1 MNTFKQFVESTV
13 TSNGSS
19 AVKKIYVTQKENDRY
34 FDQKLSTSR
43 NGFTYINRKITFEA
57 DPNDV
62 YSEGEWGYIT
72 VSGKKIYVNGDGEKF
87 EIYGLK
93 R

>member
-1 MNTFKQFVESTV
+1 MKSESTAR
-13 TSNGSS
+13 NGTS
-19 AVKKIYVTQKENDRY
+19 AVKKIYVSQKENDRY

-43 NGFTYINRKITFEA
+43 NGFTYISKKVAFEA
-57 DPNDV
+57 DPHEV

-72 VSGKKIYVNGDGEKF
+72 VSGKKIYVNGDRDTF
-87 EIYGLK
+87 EIYGIK

>member
-1 MNTFKQFVESTV
+1 MESEFTA
-13 TSNGSS
+13 TNGSS
-19 AVKKIYVTQKENDRY
+19 AIKRIYVTQKENDRY

-43 NGFTYINRKITFEA
+43 NGFTVISRKVTFEA

-62 YSEGEWGYIT
+62 YPEGEWGYIT
-72 VSGKKIYVNGDGEKF
+72 ASGKKIWVNGDGDTF
-87 EIYGLK
+87 EIYGVK